1 MERLSEAF
9 PGASIVL
16 VGRVPAS
23 VSQPWYPACARLL
36 SRPNV
41 HAIGWRPQASL
52 PGYYQA
58 FDVILIPYLREHP
71 FNQVCSPT
79 KIMDGMGSGRPI
91 VATAIPEC
99 RLYSELF
106 AVAEDADAFL
116 DAVESILARGSDDG
130 RAGLRHSHALASTC
144 GSVALRVL
152 ETIAPPQA
160 VNRRD
165 GRPTRPVFRGNP

>member
-1 MERLSEAF
+1 MEHVVDQVFTHCTVIADLHPAALQR
-9 PGASIVL
+9 SIIL
-16 VGRVPAS
+16 R
-23 VSQPWYPACARLL
+23 
-36 SRPNV
+36 RPNV

-116 DAVESILARGSDDG
+116 DAVESIRARGSDDG
-130 RAGLRHSHALASTC
+130 RA
-144 GSVALRVL
+144 VADVGR
-152 ETIAPPQA
+152 
-160 VNRRD
+160 RRD
-165 GRPTRPVFRGNP
+165 AHESGWHFSFEWSR